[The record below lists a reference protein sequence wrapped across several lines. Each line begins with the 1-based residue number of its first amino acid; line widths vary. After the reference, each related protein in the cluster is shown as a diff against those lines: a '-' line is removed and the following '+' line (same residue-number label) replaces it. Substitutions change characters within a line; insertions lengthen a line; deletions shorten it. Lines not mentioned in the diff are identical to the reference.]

1 MLMFGSLGFKQE
13 MEMNVEEAIGLM
25 PFSSSLH
32 SQDIVVEI
40 ELNKLTDRNVINFGV
55 EIYIHNVRI
64 NRSLK

>member
-1 MLMFGSLGFKQE
+1 
-13 MEMNVEEAIGLM
+13 MNVEEAIGLM

-32 SQDIVVEI
+32 SQDIVVEN